1 MVLLSLLNLMSNRC
15 CLRTNTHRHI
25 HTHVLFEA
33 AVKGTGEY
41 ISLNVSGISESVV
54 YSLTLRKSTT
64 SEEGGGRTG
73 GEKEFSYL
81 FFVCPIHPIQFHAA
95 DSSFSPLKNSL
106 LQSHSILK
114 VCTKNIKYNQY
125 VLWVVRMTHSYDKS

>member
-64 SEEGGGRTG
+64 SEEGGGGQEERRNSLICFAFVQSIQ
-73 GEKEFSYL
+73 FSVMQL
-81 FFVCPIHPIQFHAA
+81 IHP
-95 DSSFSPLKNSL
+95 SL
-106 LQSHSILK
+106 I
-114 VCTKNIKYNQY
+114 
-125 VLWVVRMTHSYDKS
+125 